1 MPEIALT
8 QTPIHVR
15 HGSNIGQPLTRR
27 DGVLKVTGAAKYAAD
42 QHPPGMLH
50 AVLAVSSIARGRVAF
65 LDIAAAKAHPGV
77 VEVITP
83 ANRPALAQ
91 DPDEKSNPLM
101 FRLDLLQND
110 RVRYAGQPIA
120 VVIAETL
127 ETATEGAS
135 LLAPRYEVEPARVGL
150 DASES
155 FVLQAVG
162 PGFPA
167 EAHRGDIETEL
178 AAATKKIAA
187 TYETAAQYHNPME
200 PHAIVAAWDGDTLSI
215 DTPSQALAMAQARL
229 AALFGIAPDKIH
241 IRSPFLGGGFG
252 CKAHMSGPQVLGV
265 IAARAVGRPVK
276 LVLRREQMF
285 GPVGHRAPTRQTLR
299 LGTDGDGTMIA
310 LDHRTKTISS
320 TFDDFFEPASNISQT
335 LYASTAIAT
344 SHEGVRTDTGT
355 PLFMRAPG
363 EAPGSIALE
372 SAIDEMAR
380 ACGMDPLAFRLKSY
394 AEVEPIS
401 GKPFSSK
408 ALRECYRQGAERFGW
423 ERRPLAPRQMRD
435 RDGLLVGWGMGTATF
450 PAFMFAAQA
459 KAVLRRDG
467 SGIME
472 IGAHDMG
479 QGAWTALA
487 QIAADGL
494 GLDLDQLEFRS
505 GTSDLPDG
513 GVGGGS
519 SHTATAGMAIHNAG
533 ADVIARLAELATND
547 EHSPLF
553 GAGNAGVIARGGRLS
568 RRDDPS
574 RSESYADILKRAG
587 LAQLEG
593 RGAGGNP
600 NPMEAHAQSDYAM
613 HAHGAV
619 FAEVRVDP
627 ELGQM
632 RATRLVGAF
641 AAGRIINP
649 RLVQSQLYGGMIWGV
664 SFALHEQAVIDQQS
678 GRPMNANLAEYHA
691 PVNADVPS
699 LEAILVEEDDPH
711 VNALGIKGVGEIGV
725 TGTAGA
731 VANAVWHATGI
742 RVRKFPITLDRLIQP
757 HENQRNTSPK

>member
-8 QTPIHVR
+8 QSPIHIR

-42 QHPPGMLH
+42 QHPSGMLY
-50 AVLAVSSIARGRVAF
+50 AVLAVSSIARGSVAQ
-65 LDIAAAKAHPGV
+65 LDVAAAKAHPRV

-83 ANRPALAQ
+83 ANRLALAQ
-91 DPDEKSNPLM
+91 DPDEKSNPFM

-127 ETATEGAS
+127 EAATEGAA
-135 LLAPRYEVEPARVGL
+135 LLAPRYEIEPARVGL

-155 FVLQAVG
+155 FVLEAVG

-167 EAHRGDIETEL
+167 HAQRGDVEAGL
-178 AAATKKIAA
+178 AAATITLTQ

-200 PHAIVAAWDGDTLSI
+200 PHAIVAAWEGDTLSI
-215 DTPSQALAMAQARL
+215 DTPSQGMAMAQGRL
-229 AALFGIAPDKIH
+229 AGLFGIAPEKIH

-252 CKAHMSGPQVLGV
+252 SKGLMSGPQVLGV

-276 LVLRREQMF
+276 LVLRRDQMF

-299 LGTDGDGTMIA
+299 LGTDGDGVLVA
-310 LDHRTKTISS
+310 LDHRTKTMSS
-320 TFDDFFEPASNISQT
+320 TYDDFFEPASSPSQT
-335 LYASTAIAT
+335 LYASTAIAV
-344 SHEGVRTDTGT
+344 SHEGVRNDIGT

-372 SAIDEMAR
+372 SAIDEMAHAR
-380 ACGMDPLAFRLKSY
+380 GMDPLAFRLRNY

-401 GKPFSSK
+401 GRPFSSK

-435 RDGLLVGWGMGTATF
+435 GAGLLVGWGMGTATF
-450 PAFMFAAQA
+450 PAHMFAAQA

-505 GTSDLPDG
+505 GTSDLPDAG
-513 GVGGGS
+513 IAGGS

-533 ADVIARLAELATND
+533 ADVIARLAELAGND
-547 EHSPLF
+547 ERSPLF
-553 GAGNAGVIARGGRLS
+553 GAGNSGVIAGGGRLS

-574 RSESYADILKRAG
+574 RSESYADILGRAG
-587 LAQLEG
+587 LTQVEG

-600 NPMEAHAQSDYAM
+600 NPMEAHAQADYAM

-619 FAEVRVDP
+619 FAEVKVDP

-649 RLVQSQLYGGMIWGV
+649 RLAQSQLYGGMIWGV
-664 SFALHEQAVIDQQS
+664 SFALHEQAVTDRQS
-678 GRPMNANLAEYHA
+678 GRPMNANLAEYHI

-699 LEAILVEEDDPH
+699 LEAILVEEHDPH
-711 VNALGIKGVGEIGV
+711 VNALGIKGVGEIGI

-731 VANAVWHATGI
+731 VVNAVWHATGI
-742 RVRKFPITLDRLIQP
+742 RVRKFPITLDRLIERQ
-757 HENQRNTSPK
+757 

>member
-27 DGVLKVTGAAKYAAD
+27 DGALKVTGAAKYAAD
-42 QHPPGMLH
+42 RHPPGMLH
-50 AVLAVSSIARGRVAF
+50 AVLAVSSIARGRVAH
-65 LDIAAAKAHPGV
+65 LDVAAAKAHPGV

-91 DPDEKSNPLM
+91 DPDEKANPLV

-127 ETATEGAS
+127 EAATEGAA

-150 DASES
+150 DAGES
-155 FVLQAVG
+155 FTPQAVG
-162 PGFPA
+162 PGLPA
-167 EAHRGDIETEL
+167 QAQRGDVEAQL
-178 AAATKKIAA
+178 AAAKRTTTE
-187 TYETAAQYHNPME
+187 TYETPAQYHNPME
-200 PHAIVAAWDGDTLSI
+200 PHAIVAEWKGDTLSI
-215 DTPSQALAMAQARL
+215 DTPSQGMAMAQARL
-229 AALFGIAPDKIH
+229 AGLFGMAPDKIH

-252 CKAHMSGPQVLGV
+252 SKGMISGPQVLGA

-285 GPVGHRAPTRQTLR
+285 GPVGHRGPTRQTLR
-299 LGTDGDGTMIA
+299 LGTDADGALVA
-310 LDHRTKTISS
+310 LDHHTKTASS
-320 TFDDFFEPASNISQT
+320 TFDDFFEPASDISHT
-335 LYASTAIAT
+335 LYASAAIAT
-344 SHEGVRTDTGT
+344 SHEGVRADIGT

-363 EAPGSIALE
+363 EASGSIALE
-372 SAIDEMAR
+372 SAIDEMAQL
-380 ACGMDPLAFRLKSY
+380 CGMDPLAFRLKNY
-394 AEVEPIS
+394 AEIEPIS
-401 GKPFSSK
+401 GRPFSSK

-423 ERRPLAPRQMRD
+423 ERRPLAPRQIRD
-435 RDGLLVGWGMGTATF
+435 RDRRLVGWGVGTATF
-450 PAFMFAAQA
+450 PAAMFAAQA

-467 SGIME
+467 GGIME

-513 GVGGGS
+513 GIAGGS
-519 SHTATAGMAIHNAG
+519 SHTATAGMAIYNAG
-533 ADVIARLAELATND
+533 ADAIARLADLATND
-547 EHSPLF
+547 DRSPLF
-553 GAGNAGVIARGGRLS
+553 GAGNAGLVARSGRLV

-574 RSESYADILKRAG
+574 RGESYADILGRAG
-587 LAQLEG
+587 LAQVEG
-593 RGAGGNP
+593 RGTGGNP
-600 NPMEAHAQSDYAM
+600 NPMEAHRHSDYAM

-619 FAEVRVDP
+619 FAEVKVDSD
-627 ELGQM
+627 LGQM
-632 RATRLVGAF
+632 RVTRLVGAF

-649 RLVQSQLYGGMIWGV
+649 RMVQSQLYGGMIWGV
-664 SFALHEQAVIDQQS
+664 SFALHERGVTDPVS
-678 GRPMNANLAEYHA
+678 GRLMNANLAEYHF
-691 PVNADVPS
+691 PVNADAPS
-699 LEAILVEEDDPH
+699 LEAILVEEHDPH
-711 VNALGIKGVGEIGV
+711 VNALGIKGVGEIGI
-725 TGTAGA
+725 TGSAGA

-742 RVRKFPITLDRLIQP
+742 RVRKFPITLDRLI
-757 HENQRNTSPK
+757 SPQ